1 MSALGKG
8 HFAGNDEVPK
18 QSKHSKQRKCTV
30 LRTPCKGQK
39 RLVVC
44 VFRSTMFLSLIKR
57 TEAVTVAIES
67 SLI

>member
-1 MSALGKG
+1 MFMSALGKG
-8 HFAGNDEVPK
+8 HFAGNDEVP
-18 QSKHSKQRKCTV
+18 KQRKCTV

-44 VFRSTMFLSLIKR
+44 VSEVLLMSLSLIKR
-57 TEAVTVAIES
+57 TKAVTEAIES

>member
-18 QSKHSKQRKCTV
+18 QNKQRKCTV

-44 VFRSTMFLSLIKR
+44 VFRSTMSLSLIKR

>member
-1 MSALGKG
+1 MFMSALGKG

-18 QSKHSKQRKCTV
+18 QSKQRKCTV

-44 VFRSTMFLSLIKR
+44 VFRSTMSLSLIKR

>member
-1 MSALGKG
+1 MFMSALGKG

-18 QSKHSKQRKCTV
+18 QSKQRKCTV

-44 VFRSTMFLSLIKR
+44 VSEVLLMSLSLIKR
-57 TEAVTVAIES
+57 TKAVTEAIES

>member
-1 MSALGKG
+1 MFMSALGKG
-8 HFAGNDEVPK
+8 HFAGNDEVP
-18 QSKHSKQRKCTV
+18 KQRKCTV

-44 VFRSTMFLSLIKR
+44 VFRSTMSLSLIKR